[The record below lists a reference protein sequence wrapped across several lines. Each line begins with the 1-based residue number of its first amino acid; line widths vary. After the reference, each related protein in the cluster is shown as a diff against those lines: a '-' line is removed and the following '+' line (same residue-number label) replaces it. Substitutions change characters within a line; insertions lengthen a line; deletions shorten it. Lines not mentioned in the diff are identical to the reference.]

1 MREAVT
7 GETDRECWGS
17 PCGLPGGGLV
27 AVVWLGRRWK
37 RADLGWFWRWR
48 PQDLLEGWWW
58 GVG

>member
-48 PQDLLEGWWW
+48 PQDLLEGWM
-58 GVG
+58 